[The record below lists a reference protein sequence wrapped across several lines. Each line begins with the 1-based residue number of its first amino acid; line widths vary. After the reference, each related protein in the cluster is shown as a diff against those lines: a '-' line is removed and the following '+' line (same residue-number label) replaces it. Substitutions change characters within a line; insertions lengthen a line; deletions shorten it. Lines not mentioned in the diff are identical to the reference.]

1 MQQFVPIRVLMHR
14 LIKKWVYGVTI
25 AAFVLVLPAMFIILI
40 LKNRMFNQSPIFS
53 TSSGPSV
60 FSCGSL
66 GHPTTGFCEIAVR
79 RSTYYLEISIAR
91 KKLKIHGWM
100 YHSSQ
105 FFEVF
110 SLLTSLIEVGNGF
123 SLFTC
128 LPIFGHHSQKW
139 TTYNE
144 FWALKSVTE
153 RCISENVEFPVYL
166 LASKIFE
173 KVLAC

>member
-1 MQQFVPIRVLMHR
+1 MQQFVPIRALMHR
-14 LIKKWVYGVTI
+14 LIKKCVYGVTI
-25 AAFVLVLPAMFIILI
+25 AAFVWVLPAMFIILI
-40 LKNRMFNQSPIFS
+40 LKNRMFNQIPIFS

-66 GHPTTGFCEIAVR
+66 GHPTTGFCEIAVQ

-128 LPIFGHHSQKW
+128 LPIFGDHSQKW
-139 TTYNE
+139 TTYNK
-144 FWALKSVTE
+144 FRALKSETE
-153 RCISENVEFPVYL
+153 RCISENVEFSVYL
-166 LASKIFE
+166 IASKILQ